1 MGHAVMENRSGLA
14 VSAMVT
20 QASGT
25 AEREAA
31 LSMLEHVDARD
42 GASLGGD
49 AAYDV
54 WRFKQDLE
62 ARRIVPHM
70 ARRTDKTWGGLPAR
84 HPPGYDLSLRH
95 RKRIEEIFG
104 WTKTIAGQAKTKFRG
119 RRRVEASFTLAVA
132 ANNLI
137 RLPKLLAQLMTEV
150 GASST

>member
-70 ARRTDKTWGGLPAR
+70 ARRTDKTWGG
-84 HPPGYDLSLRH
+84 
-95 RKRIEEIFG
+95 
-104 WTKTIAGQAKTKFRG
+104 
-119 RRRVEASFTLAVA
+119 
-132 ANNLI
+132 
-137 RLPKLLAQLMTEV
+137 
-150 GASST
+150 